1 VALLHKAGACS
12 AYGLPVYKQPPP
24 LKSWLTAQ
32 EYVHV
37 LSSYSSAVLY
47 YGFEFTY
54 WDTGVSAVCDDFPA
68 FGRGCLAKAL
78 LNTSLANLLQHCCL
92 SGMSGLAAAAEQ
104 LGLAPAG
111 TAAAATKAAVSASD
125 GMGMLWRIWCGQ
137 LLRLRPHVMLG
148 LLAAAQPLQLQLQPA
163 AVPVLVGCDC
173 GELALSSSGQG
184 GGGGAGAA
192 PTAVGAD
199 AEGSRAAEPA
209 AVLPPSRRKQG
220 GSRQRIGRQLQRL
233 GGLVRKVLR
242 RL

>member
-1 VALLHKAGACS
+1 
-12 AYGLPVYKQPPP
+12 
-24 LKSWLTAQ
+24 
-32 EYVHV
+32 VHV
-37 LSSYSSAVLY
+37 LSSYSSARLY
-47 YGFEFTY
+47 FGFEFTY
-54 WDTGVSAVCDDFPA
+54 WDTGVSAVCDDFTV

-92 SGMSGLAAAAEQ
+92 SGMSGLAAAAAEQ

-111 TAAAATKAAVSASD
+111 AAAAAAKAAVSASD
-125 GMGMLWRIWCGQ
+125 GMGMLRRIWCGQ

-163 AVPVLVGCDC
+163 AVPMLLGVGC
-173 GELALSSSGQG
+173 GELALSCGQG
-184 GGGGAGAA
+184 GGGGAGGAL
-192 PTAVGAD
+192 TAVGAD

-220 GSRQRIGRQLQRL
+220 GSRHRIGRQLQRL
-233 GGLVRKVLR
+233 GGLVRKVLL